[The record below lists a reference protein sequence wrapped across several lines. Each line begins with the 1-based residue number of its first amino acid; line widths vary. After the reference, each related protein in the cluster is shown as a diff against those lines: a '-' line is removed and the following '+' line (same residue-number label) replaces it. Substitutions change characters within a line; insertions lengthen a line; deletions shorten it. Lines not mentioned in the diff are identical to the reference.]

1 MIQKIAVVEDEPKL
15 AKTLVMYLE
24 AAGYQ
29 CCVIT
34 DGAKAYEEILAYAPH
49 IVLLD
54 LNLPNVDGVEV
65 CRLLRENSHI
75 PVIMTTAR
83 VDEIDRLKGLNVGA
97 DDYVCKPYSVKE
109 VVARVQALL
118 RRTTLYNSDS
128 THTKIS
134 TPTNSA
140 HVVQIHIATLSMH
153 YAGQHMTLTKIECLL
168 MQMLIAHEQSI
179 FSRVQIM
186 DAIYSD
192 YRIVNDRTIDSH
204 IKKLRAKLAQVW
216 PATEFIHSAY
226 GMGYYFK
233 RVVSV

>member
-24 AAGYQ
+24 AAGFE

-34 DGAKAYEEILAYAPH
+34 DGAKAYAEILAYAPH
-49 IVLLD
+49 VVLLD

-65 CRLLRENSHI
+65 CRLLRERSHI

-83 VDEIDRLKGLNVGA
+83 IDEIDRLKGLNVGA

-118 RRTTLYNSDS
+118 RRTTLYNSDLN
-128 THTKIS
+128 IS
-134 TPTNSA
+134 KNTNSA
-140 HVVQIHIATLSMH
+140 PVVQIHIATLSMH
-153 YAGQHMTLTKIECLL
+153 YAGQHITLTKIECLL

-179 FSRVQIM
+179 YNRVQIM

-216 PATEFIHSAY
+216 PTVEFIHSAY

-233 RVVSV
+233 RVVSL

>member
-118 RRTTLYNSDS
+118 RRTTLYNSDLNI
-128 THTKIS
+128 TKN
-134 TPTNSA
+134 TNSA
-140 HVVQIHIATLSMH
+140 HVVQIHIKTLSMH

-168 MQMLIAHEQSI
+168 MQMLITHEQSI

-216 PATEFIHSAY
+216 PTIDFIHSAY

-233 RVVSV
+233 LVVSL

>member
-24 AAGYQ
+24 AAGFE

-34 DGAKAYEEILAYAPH
+34 DGAKANAEILAYAPDV
-49 IVLLD
+49 VLLD

-65 CRLLRENSHI
+65 CRLLRESSHI

-83 VDEIDRLKGLNVGA
+83 IDEIDRLKGLNVGA

-109 VVARVQALL
+109 VVARVHALL
-118 RRTTLYNSDS
+118 RRTTKYNNDL
-128 THTKIS
+128 KIS
-134 TPTNSA
+134 KNSNFA
-140 HVVQIHIATLSMH
+140 DLVQIHIQTLCMH
-153 YAGQHMTLTKIECLL
+153 YAGQQITLTKIECLL

-179 FSRVQIM
+179 FGRDQIM

-216 PATEFIHSAY
+216 PTVEFIHSAY

>member
-1 MIQKIAVVEDEPKL
+1 MIQKIAVVEDESKL

-34 DGAKAYEEILAYAPH
+34 DGAKAFDEILAYAPH

-109 VVARVQALL
+109 VVARVHALL
-118 RRTTLYNSDS
+118 RRTTL
-128 THTKIS
+128 
-134 TPTNSA
+134 
-140 HVVQIHIATLSMH
+140 
-153 YAGQHMTLTKIECLL
+153 
-168 MQMLIAHEQSI
+168 
-179 FSRVQIM
+179 
-186 DAIYSD
+186 
-192 YRIVNDRTIDSH
+192 
-204 IKKLRAKLAQVW
+204 
-216 PATEFIHSAY
+216 
-226 GMGYYFK
+226 
-233 RVVSV
+233 